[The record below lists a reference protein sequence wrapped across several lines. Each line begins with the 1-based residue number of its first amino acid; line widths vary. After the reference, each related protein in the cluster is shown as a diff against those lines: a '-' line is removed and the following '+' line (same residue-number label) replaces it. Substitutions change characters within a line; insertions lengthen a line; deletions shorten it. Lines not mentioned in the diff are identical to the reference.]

1 MATMETHFSVRSL
14 LGRTFF
20 IFKKL
25 TVTGG
30 KMSNYSKITKQ
41 DAENTNDEKLFEGM
55 SNENRELFKRAILD
69 AMESKIDEIDEEIK
83 DIEIPPPSK
92 RHKIRMNR
100 IFRENVGGSFL
111 PFPEVDC
118 FYERVRSKIVVK
130 LNINELIYKC
140 KERRRTR

>member
-1 MATMETHFSVRSL
+1 MSEICILKTGSDYL
-14 LGRTFF
+14 L
-20 IFKKL
+20 L
-25 TVTGG
+25 PTGG

-100 IFRENVGGSFL
+100 IFRENVGGSFI

-130 LNINELIYKC
+130 LNINELIDKC
-140 KERRRTR
+140 KKTQIDKKK